1 MKEHNEIPMNEPVKN
16 RTKEHVE
23 VRPLDKL
30 PIIEVF
36 TSIQGEGRYV
46 GEPSIFIRLSGCN
59 LRCCF
64 KDTICDTSYSSFH
77 PEKGHLNIDDVFKEI
92 TDNPNVRSIVIT
104 GGEPMLYRE
113 GIEDLIGY
121 IEMVMQ
127 EDYFVTVE
135 TNGTKPPCDDTLV
148 DFYSISPKLSTSVPV
163 PGKAY
168 KALNGQE
175 YRFTQSE
182 CDHYDKERYNPAA
195 TAALMDMADFQLK
208 FVYSGPESIDSIM
221 TFLRELDALGAR
233 FEPNDIMLM
242 PEGTTNELLT
252 KNAQDAVKYCI
263 DHGWTLA
270 DRLHIRIWGDKRGV

>member
-1 MKEHNEIPMNEPVKN
+1 MKHQEIPMSDPIKK
-16 RTKEHVE
+16 RAKEQVE

-77 PEKGHLNIDDVFKEI
+77 PEKGHLTIDDVLKEI
-92 TDNPNVRSIVIT
+92 TDNPNVHSIVIT
-104 GGEPMLYRE
+104 GGEPMLYRD
-113 GIEDLIGY
+113 GIEDLITY

-127 EDYFVTVE
+127 DDYFVTVE
-135 TNGTKPPCDDTLV
+135 TNGTQSPCNDTLV
-148 DFYSISPKLSTSVPV
+148 DFYSISPKLSTSVPI
-163 PGKAY
+163 PGKIY
-168 KALNGQE
+168 KGPNGAE
-175 YRFTQSE
+175 YKFSKEACEQ
-182 CDHYDKERYNPAA
+182 YNKERFNPAA

-221 TFLRELDALGAR
+221 QFLKELDALGAS
-233 FEPNDIMLM
+233 FDNTDVMLM
-242 PEGTTNELLT
+242 PEGTSNELLT
-252 KNAQDAVKYCI
+252 KNAQEAVRYCI

>member
-1 MKEHNEIPMNEPVKN
+1 MEHKEIPIDNPIKK
-16 RTKEHVE
+16 RTKEQVE

-104 GGEPMLYRE
+104 GGEPMLYKE
-113 GIEDLIGY
+113 GIEDLIAY

-135 TNGTKPPCDDTLV
+135 TNGTQGPCNDTLI
-148 DFYSISPKLSTSVPV
+148 DFYSISPKLSTSVPI
-163 PGKAY
+163 PGKIY
-168 KALNGQE
+168 KGPNGAE
-175 YRFTQSE
+175 YKFTEEACKQ
-182 CDHYDKERYNPAA
+182 YNKERYNPAA

-221 TFLRELDALGAR
+221 GFLRDLDELGAR
-233 FEPNDIMLM
+233 FEPGDIMLM

-252 KNAQDAVKYCI
+252 KNAQEAVRYCI
-263 DHGWTLA
+263 DHGWILA

>member
-1 MKEHNEIPMNEPVKN
+1 MKHQEIPMSDPIKK
-16 RTKEHVE
+16 RTKEQVE

-92 TDNPNVRSIVIT
+92 TDHPNVHSIVIT

-121 IEMVMQ
+121 IENVMQ
-127 EDYFVTVE
+127 DDYLVTVE
-135 TNGTKPPCDDTLV
+135 TNGTQPPCNDTLI

-163 PGKAY
+163 AGKAY
-168 KALNGQE
+168 KALNGKE
-175 YRFTQSE
+175 YKFTEEE
-182 CDHYDKERYNPAA
+182 CNKYNKERYNPAA

-221 TFLRELDALGAR
+221 GFLRDLDKLGAN
-233 FEPNDIMLM
+233 FEPGDIMLM
-242 PEGTTNELLT
+242 PEGITNELLT
-252 KNAQDAVKYCI
+252 KNAQEAVRYCI

>member
-1 MKEHNEIPMNEPVKN
+1 MEHKEIPIDNPIKK
-16 RTKEHVE
+16 RTKEQVE

-135 TNGTKPPCDDTLV
+135 TNGTQGPCNDTLI
-148 DFYSISPKLSTSVPV
+148 DFYSISPKLSTSVPI
-163 PGKAY
+163 PGKIY
-168 KALNGQE
+168 KGPNGAE
-175 YRFTQSE
+175 YKFTEEACKQ
-182 CDHYDKERYNPAA
+182 YNKERYNPAA

-221 TFLRELDALGAR
+221 GFLRDLDELGAR
-233 FEPNDIMLM
+233 FEPGDIMLM
-242 PEGTTNELLT
+242 PEGTTPEQLDRVSR
-252 KNAQDAVKYCI
+252 DAAAVCI
-263 DHGWTLA
+263 ERGYHFS
-270 DRLHIRIWGDKRGV
+270 DRLHIRIWGDKRGF

>member
-1 MKEHNEIPMNEPVKN
+1 MEHKEIPIDNPIKK

-92 TDNPNVRSIVIT
+92 TDHPNVRSIVIT

-113 GIEDLIGY
+113 GVEDLIAY

-127 EDYFVTVE
+127 DDYFVTVE
-135 TNGTKPPCDDTLV
+135 TNGTQPPCNDTLV
-148 DFYSISPKLSTSVPV
+148 DLYSISPKLSTSVPV
-163 PGKAY
+163 PGKVY
-168 KALNGQE
+168 KALNGKE
-175 YRFTQSE
+175 YMFTQKE
-182 CDHYDKERYNPAA
+182 CDHYNKERYNPAA
-195 TAALMDMADFQLK
+195 TAALMDMSDFQLK

-221 TFLRELDALGAR
+221 GFLCDLDTLGAR
-233 FEPNDIMLM
+233 FEPGNIMLM

-252 KNAQDAVKYCI
+252 KNAQEAVRYCI
-263 DHGWTLA
+263 DHGWTLC

>member
-1 MKEHNEIPMNEPVKN
+1 MKHSEIPMDDPIKK
-16 RTKEHVE
+16 RTKEQVE
-23 VRPLDKL
+23 ARPLDKL

-77 PEKGHLNIDDVFKEI
+77 PEKGHLNIDDIFKEI
-92 TDNPNVRSIVIT
+92 SDHPEVHSIVIT

-127 EDYFVTVE
+127 DDYFVTVE
-135 TNGTKPPCDDTLV
+135 TNGTQPPCNDTLV

-163 PGKAY
+163 AGKVY
-168 KALNGQE
+168 KALNGQM
-175 YRFTQSE
+175 YRFTQTE
-182 CDHYDKERYNPAA
+182 CDHYDKERFNPAA

-221 TFLRELDALGAR
+221 QFLHELNALGAS
-233 FEPNDIMLM
+233 FDNTDVMLM

-252 KNAQDAVKYCI
+252 KNAQEAVKYCI
-263 DHGWTLA
+263 EHGWTLA

>member
-1 MKEHNEIPMNEPVKN
+1 MKHQEIPMSDPIKK
-16 RTKEHVE
+16 RTKEQVE

-92 TDNPNVRSIVIT
+92 TDHPNVHSIVIT

-121 IEMVMQ
+121 IENVMQ
-127 EDYFVTVE
+127 DDYFVTVE
-135 TNGTKPPCDDTLV
+135 TNGTQPPCNDTLI

-163 PGKAY
+163 AGKAY
-168 KALNGQE
+168 KALNGKE
-175 YRFTQSE
+175 YKFTEEE
-182 CDHYDKERYNPAA
+182 CNKYNKERYNPAA

-221 TFLRELDALGAR
+221 GFLRDLDKLGAN
-233 FEPNDIMLM
+233 FEPGDIMLM
-242 PEGTTNELLT
+242 PEGITNELLT
-252 KNAQDAVKYCI
+252 KNAQEAVRYCI